1 MWAAGG
7 LFCVITDGLV
17 LTTGALAEAAAA
29 GGLAS
34 AAEVEVVTAG
44 ARAAAAGE
52 LVVTAGAEAAA
63 GAATSLMAEAV
74 AGVAVVFAPST
85 VVLAPLMAVG
95 LLSTCWLSAN
105 SSLMP
110 FISERRQVE
119 LIFSLE

>member
-1 MWAAGG
+1 MWAAGV
-7 LFCVITDGLV
+7 LFCVTTDGLG
-17 LTTGALAEAAAA
+17 LTAGALAEEAAA
-29 GGLAS
+29 G
-34 AAEVEVVTAG
+34 
-44 ARAAAAGE
+44 R

-63 GAATSLMAEAV
+63 GAATSLMTEDV
-74 AGVAVVFAPST
+74 AGGAAVFVPST

-95 LLSTCWLSAN
+95 LLSICWLSAN